1 MNYEMLV
8 DHLLGGEVTYL
19 TFYDVL
25 TKPSA
30 KKRAIFDFAFFY
42 FPVMKSCGSGTRSRS
57 WVPEKN

>member
-30 KKRAIFDFAFFY
+30 KKRAI
-42 FPVMKSCGSGTRSRS
+42 
-57 WVPEKN
+57 